1 MFSFGFNEEYSIG
14 EVTLIRRNN
23 NLLSSPTFGPILLD
37 DHGNEGNDPIFD
49 LQSNQDFS
57 QGSRSNAQDAPLF
70 QSISTPALS
79 QPTQYVGPIPQS
91 VFSSPVISGSPSFH
105 AYPESRRSVSAPV
118 PFNTQIPMRSPT
130 PAPNVGES
138 YSRSFNRFGNA
149 SSRLN
154 RKRDML
160 KSSPSNSNP
169 LPVFKYTPPT
179 ATTHSSRYKDATF
192 EPVHTRGTKPE
203 DDRHG
208 DGASVSHYSLFLKQT
223 ARFVSVN
230 TSVTQMCVSLQQS
243 AIDASSLANS
253 PSPPQPSDV
262 EFLCIHN
269 A

>member
-1 MFSFGFNEEYSIG
+1 MFNFGFDEEYSIG
-14 EVTLIRRNN
+14 ELTLIHRNN

-37 DHGNEGNDPIFD
+37 DREGEGHGPIFD

-57 QGSRSNAQDAPLF
+57 QGSRSNAPDAPLF
-70 QSISTPALS
+70 QNISTPALS

-105 AYPESRRSVSAPV
+105 VYPESRRSVSVPV
-118 PFNTQIPMRSPT
+118 PFNPQIPMRSPT

-154 RKRDML
+154 RKRDMV

-169 LPVFKYTPPT
+169 LPVFKYTPPA
-179 ATTHSSRYKDATF
+179 ATTHSSRYRDATF
-192 EPVHTRGTKPE
+192 ELVHGNDTKPE
-203 DDRHG
+203 DRHG

-223 ARFVSVN
+223 TRFVSVN
-230 TSVTQMCVSLQQS
+230 TQATHMCVSLQQS
-243 AIDASSLANS
+243 AIDTSSITNS

-262 EFLCIHN
+262 EFLRIHN
-269 A
+269 V